1 MRPMDGFPPA
11 TKDLD
16 IEKSANPELAARDSH
31 SDRDDKSSY
40 HSEDYHS
47 GIKRVRAITE
57 VWGKKEL
64 ITMFIL

>member
-1 MRPMDGFPPA
+1 MRPIDGFPPA

-16 IEKSANPELAARDSH
+16 IEKSANPELAAHDSN
-31 SDRDDKSSY
+31 SDRDDKSY
-40 HSEDYHS
+40 QSEDYHS

-64 ITMFIL
+64 ITMFVL